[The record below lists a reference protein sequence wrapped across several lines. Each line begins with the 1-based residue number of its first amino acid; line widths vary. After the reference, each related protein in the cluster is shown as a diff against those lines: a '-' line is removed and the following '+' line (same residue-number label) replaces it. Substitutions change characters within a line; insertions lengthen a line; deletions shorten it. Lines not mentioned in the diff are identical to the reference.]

1 MNEPRSSM
9 NEFFTANLS
18 LPDPHIEVLDDVFLP
33 LRLLAGTVD
42 GRYTGADRGRRV
54 GVIWRCSHPA
64 LKRHSHQRHPAWGR
78 MHWRQRFLPPALEPR
93 QWSGTRP
100 PGPVDGLRT
109 RHAACHP
116 HRARWP
122 QRRAGQPLRWQA
134 LKFTHLRCVPQRW
147 QLCDVAGQGAS
158 CKLLNKRLFVD
169 AGGPVAFDGMAVEPR
184 GGTAP

>member
-1 MNEPRSSM
+1 M

-122 QRRAGQPLRWQA
+122 QRRADQPLRWQA
-134 LKFTHLRCVPQRW
+134 LKFTQLRCLPQRW
-147 QLCDVAGQGAS
+147 QLCDVAGQGAGS
-158 CKLLNKRLFVD
+158 KLVNKRLFVD

>member
-1 MNEPRSSM
+1 M

-33 LRLLAGTVD
+33 LRLLAGTVE
-42 GRYTGADRGRRV
+42 GRYTGADRGGRV
-54 GVIWRCSHPA
+54 GVIWRCSHTA
-64 LKRHSHQRHPAWGR
+64 LNRHSHQRHPAWGR

-116 HRARWP
+116 HRARCP
-122 QRRAGQPLRWQA
+122 QRRADQPLRWQA
-134 LKFTHLRCVPQRW
+134 LKFTQLRCLPQRW
-147 QLCDVAGQGAS
+147 QLCDVAGQGAGS
-158 CKLLNKRLFVD
+158 KLVNKRLFVD